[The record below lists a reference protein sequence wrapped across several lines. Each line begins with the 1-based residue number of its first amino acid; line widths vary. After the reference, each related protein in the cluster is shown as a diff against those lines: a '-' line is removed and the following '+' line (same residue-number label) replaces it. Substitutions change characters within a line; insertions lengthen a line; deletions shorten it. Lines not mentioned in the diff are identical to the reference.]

1 MSLAER
7 LEEPANKSR
16 IFSAGAEKCQMCES
30 LRREWRALCK
40 QADKADGLF
49 SARPAGL
56 AALNSLGVGAFRRAT
71 SPPVIAALMLP
82 AFYTRVL

>member
-1 MSLAER
+1 MPIIKR
-7 LEEPANKSR
+7 LQNRGSPYKPVNKSR
-16 IFSAGAEKCQMCES
+16 IFSAGTEKCQMRES

-56 AALNSLGVGAFRRAT
+56 AALNSLGVGAFRW
-71 SPPVIAALMLP
+71 ALI
-82 AFYTRVL
+82 